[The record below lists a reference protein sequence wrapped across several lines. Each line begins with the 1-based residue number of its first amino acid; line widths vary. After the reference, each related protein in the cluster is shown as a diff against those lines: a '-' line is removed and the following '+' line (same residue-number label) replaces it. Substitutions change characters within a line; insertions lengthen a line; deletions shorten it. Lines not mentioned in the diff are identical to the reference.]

1 MAMDYWTRK
10 RILDRNENPAL
21 LGSNGGKVAAR
32 NRARKKSAKEAKERE
47 DERAASMWWN
57 ND

>member
-1 MAMDYWTRK
+1 MDYWTRK
-10 RILDRNENPAL
+10 RILDNNENPAL

-32 NRARKKSAKEAKERE
+32 NRARKKAKKEAKERE
-47 DERAASMWWN
+47 DTRAASMWWN